1 MAYYTV
7 KTKMK
12 TATERTA
19 ELTRAIYFAMESIKE
34 ELKAL
39 RYILPRESTWQTA
52 QIERNVPYAVSFIG
66 EFGLKCF
73 LFVNTLDGKVKKLT
87 ENVLGQQTEPSVT
100 PEPTQPKTTEAKT
113 IEDVAKEWWIAKKV
127 SLLEYLDAS
136 GGEIEVLDLDKNW
149 AIPDPKIL
157 PFVRK
162 WLSKETKGGFYF
174 DSIDDDCNGT
184 IVCRIEVS
192 EEKAGAVEKFNRR
205 QAKKRKEEAQE

>member
-1 MAYYTV
+1 MYYAV
-7 KTKMK
+7 KTK
-12 TATERTA
+12 TSTIQERTA
-19 ELTRAIYFAMESIKE
+19 ELTHEIYLTMESFKE
-34 ELKAL
+34 EIKAL
-39 RYILPRESTWQTA
+39 RYILPRETTWQTA

-73 LFVNTLDGKVKKLT
+73 LFENTLDGKVKKLT

-113 IEDVAKEWWIAKKV
+113 IEEIAKEWWIAKKE

-136 GGEIEVLDLDKNW
+136 GGAIEVLDLDKNW
-149 AIPDPKIL
+149 SIPDPAIL
-157 PFVRK
+157 PYVRK
-162 WLSKETKGGFYF
+162 WLSKATKGGFYF
-174 DSIDDDCNGT
+174 DSIDEDCNGT
-184 IVCRIEVS
+184 IVCKLGEVS